1 MKVQHYVSYVVGMLL
16 TFPIRVFH
24 LLSPEGS
31 GFAQEK
37 KNPHEIKNYPT
48 TKAENYSNMQGDKKN
63 LRSIS
68 AKCQTSPKGE
78 KSPPEIMVLKKAKDG
93 FDTVFAF
100 FRCM

>member
-48 TKAENYSNMQGDKKN
+48 TKAENYSNMQGIKRTCGQSQRSARLARKEKN
-63 LRSIS
+63 LRR
-68 AKCQTSPKGE
+68 K
-78 KSPPEIMVLKKAKDG
+78 
-93 FDTVFAF
+93 
-100 FRCM
+100 